1 MKRQIQCGRSRHAL
15 QYAPLRCSAATTQA
29 AILRS
34 HRRQLPAV
42 FHFPGRLC
50 RWPKKKTRR
59 RWRGRR
65 KKLTCTLDWRPR
77 THTGRRAAFHWRPR
91 THTGCRAANVCR
103 LEQVRAVRASSVGHV
118 HAPSGANAAGALGS
132 PSVPRAWCP
141 FVLFP
146 ILVRPCV
153 RGRRREASRRVNF
166 ARFDA
171 VPLSNRCGALARRP
185 IWRPDGRQSSRTGCA
200 RGEAGG
206 LPVREHHGFARKGGL
221 SSFSFQSGSLC
232 PLINYVSIMR
242 CWVPFLLVH

>member
-1 MKRQIQCGRSRHAL
+1 MKRQIQCGRSRHTL
-15 QYAPLRCSAATTQA
+15 QYAPLRCSAATTKA
-29 AILRS
+29 AVLRS

-65 KKLTCTLDWRPR
+65 KKLTCTLD
-77 THTGRRAAFHWRPR
+77 WRPR

-206 LPVREHHGFARKGGL
+206 LPVREHHGFARKEARQV
-221 SSFSFQSGSLC
+221 SVFSLDPC
-232 PLINYVSIMR
+232 
-242 CWVPFLLVH
+242 VH